1 MKAHLN
7 VLERM
12 LLAVTD
18 CLADESPLP
27 VGQQRPLCARW
38 PLLPDWNEWRQLC
51 NSDLPPFGEIL
62 ELVADAED
70 MPLRKA
76 ESPLSRASSE
86 PAADAKDPPE
96 GLRTPSIGP
105 PRREMRIAPGGCC
118 CRKRRG
124 TRVRGSR
131 KIVAEDGGRHS
142 YTCFT
147 CLQLLTLAWITP
159 PLPPPPPGSLS
170 KCKQV

>member
-76 ESPLSRASSE
+76 DSPLSRASSE
-86 PAADAKDPPE
+86 PATDVKDPPE
-96 GLRTPSIGP
+96 PRVRQGRLSEGGGP
-105 PRREMRIAPGGCC
+105 P
-118 CRKRRG
+118 
-124 TRVRGSR
+124 
-131 KIVAEDGGRHS
+131 HS
-142 YTCFT
+142 FHWASPPRNAHRAGW
-147 CLQLLTLAWITP
+147 LLLPATP
-159 PLPPPPPGSLS
+159 RD
-170 KCKQV
+170 

>member
-1 MKAHLN
+1 
-7 VLERM
+7 M

-76 ESPLSRASSE
+76 DLALSRASTN
-86 PAADAKDPPE
+86 PAEDAKDPPE
-96 GLRTPSIGP
+96 PSVRQRRLSEGVGP
-105 PRREMRIAPGGCC
+105 PRSFHWASPPRNAHRAGW
-118 CRKRRG
+118 
-124 TRVRGSR
+124 
-131 KIVAEDGGRHS
+131 
-142 YTCFT
+142 
-147 CLQLLTLAWITP
+147 LLLPETP
-159 PLPPPPPGSLS
+159 RD
-170 KCKQV
+170 